1 MITYGIM
8 ILVILLALSLPPF
21 ANGAI
26 SANLNFIRGERY
38 TTLAKKIQPLPTDTL
53 SSSFKPMGVFGNIL
67 DGLTNTTR
75 DLLISRA
82 HSRPELVCTLLL
94 LLLLLFI
101 PSISHKS
108 LTLTFC
114 IHTF

>member
-53 SSSFKPMGVFGNIL
+53 SSFKPMGVFGNIL

-94 LLLLLFI
+94 LLLLFI